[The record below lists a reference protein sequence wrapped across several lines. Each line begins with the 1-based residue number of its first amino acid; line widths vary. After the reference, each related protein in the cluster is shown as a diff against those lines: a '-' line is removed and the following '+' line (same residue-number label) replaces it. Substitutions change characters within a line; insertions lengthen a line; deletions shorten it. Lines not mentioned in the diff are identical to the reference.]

1 MKRTIDFILAAAG
14 LLVLALP
21 VCIIY
26 VLVRWKLGS
35 PAFFRQTRPGLHGK
49 PFELVKFRSMTDE
62 VHKLDSERITP
73 FGQFLR
79 STSLDE
85 IPQLWNVLKGDMS
98 LIGPRP
104 LLMSY
109 LPLYTPEQMRRHNV
123 RPGISGWAQVNGRCA
138 VSWEEKF
145 RLDIWYVDN
154 QSFWLDVKI
163 FFLTIKKVLI
173 RQNVVGVDV
182 NGIPFTGTSAESS
195 SGK

>member
-35 PAFFRQTRPGLHGK
+35 PVFFRQTRPGLHGK

-79 STSLDE
+79 LTSLDE

-145 RLDIWYVDN
+145 RLDIWYWYARM
-154 QSFWLDVKI
+154 WLAWMSTASRLPVPPLKAPRENS
-163 FFLTIKKVLI
+163 LSL
-173 RQNVVGVDV
+173 
-182 NGIPFTGTSAESS
+182 SAREA
-195 SGK
+195 GDTATRP